1 MNELERRHS
10 LEERWHDEKAQQA
23 KRPRIDPYA
32 AGALDLAD
40 DYAYQLLGNVCGKTI
55 VDFGC
60 GGGHHAVRLARQG
73 ATVHA
78 FDLSWANVQTAQR
91 NARENSLQNQV
102 TIGQMAAEQLAYPDE
117 SADLVFG
124 HSILHHTDLA
134 LTRYQVHRILKPGGR
149 AVFLEPLDSNPFIR
163 VSRRLTPSRRTPTE
177 RPLRLEDVLFLGE
190 LFSSVCYSEFYLI
203 ALAALILLP
212 LQSKKL
218 FQFVL
223 SRLAR
228 IDRVLLA
235 RWPVLGK
242 YTWVIVMRLV
252 K

>member
-23 KRPRIDPYA
+23 KRSRMDPYA
-32 AGALDLAD
+32 VGALDLAD
-40 DYAYQLLGNVCGKTI
+40 RYAFQLLGDVSGKTI

-60 GGGHHAVRLARQG
+60 GGGHHAVHLARQG

-91 NARENSLQNQV
+91 NALENSLQNQV
-102 TIGQMAAEQLAYPDE
+102 IVGQMAAEQLAYPDGF
-117 SADLVFG
+117 ADLVFG

-134 LTRYQVHRILKPGGR
+134 LTRDQVYRILKPGGR
-149 AVFLEPLDSNPFIR
+149 AVFLEPLDHNPFVR
-163 VSRRLTPSRRTPTE
+163 VFRRLTPSRRTPTE
-177 RPLRLEDVLFLGE
+177 RPLRFEDVIFFGE
-190 LFSSVCYSEFYLI
+190 PFSSVCHSEFYLI
-203 ALAALILLP
+203 ALAAFVLLP
-212 LQSKKL
+212 LQSAKL
-218 FQFVL
+218 FQAVL
-223 SRLAR
+223 NRLAR

-235 RWPVLGK
+235 RWPVLGR
-242 YTWVIVMRLV
+242 YTWVVVVRLV